1 MARNNQP
8 SKRSKK
14 PRSDPLLRSLKPSGP
29 IGQLTLWLDRAIKL
43 RRRPDDESLTAL
55 SRSVH
60 ADWNALVDPDNSSLA
75 HDLAYSASRTF
86 AALATDAEFPELVQ
100 SGWIP
105 PNYKAPHPPAL
116 KKAKAVWET
125 VLDTD
130 GFRDWVEDL
139 ERKADERAA
148 QKKRRALPASP
159 PPKRQRLAS
168 PDSVTLSRPRPGRAT
183 RPPPPPSYPS
193 PLAKPTPKSSAGPA
207 PMASSSKGKA
217 PLVSPFKTS
226 RVVESDDE
234 EEEASSEEESSE
246 EVEVVEEE
254 GEGDDEDDE
263 LVSEKGRASSSK
275 ASSKKRR
282 RRSSSSSEVEEIS
295 APPVKIEKGVK
306 APPKALPSAS
316 WAAGS
321 VEEDASVL
329 HGNRFQAVA
338 DLCLHEEHLGPA
350 FRPRCS
356 VCALIQGPSANCVGK
371 GCDTKCSRC
380 ASGLRSCSC
389 KLVDTPSGQAKRDN
403 HLWIGALA
411 APYGQRHHRRLLH
424 TWQAQERL
432 AASTALSLR
441 RHVVCLVDR
450 LSRAEVARGRPF
462 LLKHVFGTEENL
474 QAFERI
480 RRLAIAERITPSDA
494 AALRVSVDSLLEFLP
509 QMHETLSAN
518 EASSSEP
525 AAPADV
531 PASTPLGSP
540 PQDRQDAEGELEA
553 ATGNVSA

>member
-1 MARNNQP
+1 MARNNKP

-116 KKAKAVWET
+116 KKAKATSSVRQMSGQLKRNV
-125 VLDTD
+125 VLC
-130 GFRDWVEDL
+130 
-139 ERKADERAA
+139 
-148 QKKRRALPASP
+148 QRRR
-159 PPKRQRLAS
+159 RQNVNVSRH
-168 PDSVTLSRPRPGRAT
+168 PTLSPFRPRPGRAT

-254 GEGDDEDDE
+254 EEGDDEDDE

-295 APPVKIEKGVK
+295 APLVKIEKGVK

-411 APYGQRHHRRLLH
+411 APYALDSKVNDIIDAFH

>member
-1 MARNNQP
+1 MARNNKP

-254 GEGDDEDDE
+254 EEGDDEDDE
-263 LVSEKGRASSSK
+263 PVSEKGRASSSK

-295 APPVKIEKGVK
+295 APLVKIEKGVK

-350 FRPRCS
+350 FARLFRAPRLTASEKAATPS
-356 VCALIQGPSANCVGK
+356 VRGAPRALGVVPASSSTRLAVRPSA
-371 GCDTKCSRC
+371 TTT
-380 ASGLRSCSC
+380 SGSVRWPLPTLSILRFN
-389 KLVDTPSGQAKRDN
+389 DIIDAF
-403 HLWIGALA
+403 
-411 APYGQRHHRRLLH
+411 H